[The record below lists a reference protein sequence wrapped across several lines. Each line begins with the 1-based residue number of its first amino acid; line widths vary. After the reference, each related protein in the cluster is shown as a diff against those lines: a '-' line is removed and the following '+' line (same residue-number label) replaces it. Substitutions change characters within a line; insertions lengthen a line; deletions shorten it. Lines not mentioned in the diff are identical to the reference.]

1 MSELGSLVKIDDFR
15 TIWKNERSDFSTWLS
30 KEENLSL
37 LGSEIGIDLVLD
49 ERESSVGS
57 FSADLFC
64 HDEGTSRKIIIEN
77 QLEDTN
83 HDHLGKIITYAAGK
97 SADVLI
103 WIVRHARD
111 EHKQAVE
118 WLNEHTDDDIGIF
131 LIEIELWK
139 IDESRPVPHFNVVER
154 PNDWA
159 KSIKA
164 AANLTNTKKLQQQF
178 WLGFNEFAKTSP
190 EFSKEFT
197 IRKANPQHWYYLAAG
212 SSSYKISLTI
222 NTQNNALACGIYID
236 ENKDLFQTFES
247 HKAEIEES
255 VGEELDWQLLP
266 DKKAS
271 RIELTRPGN
280 IKKEANWNEYFAWFC
295 DISVK
300 LKKSVAGL
308 KE

>member
-1 MSELGSLVKIDDFR
+1 MSELGSLVKINNLR

-37 LGSEIGIDLVLD
+37 LGSEIDIDLVLD

-57 FSADLFC
+57 FSADLLC
-64 HDEGTSRKIIIEN
+64 HEEGSSRRIIIEN

-97 SADVLI
+97 NADVLI
-103 WIVRHARD
+103 WIVKHAKD
-111 EHKQAVE
+111 EHRQAVE

-139 IDESRPVPHFNVVER
+139 INDSPPAPHFNVVER

-164 AANLTNTKKLQQQF
+164 SVNLTDTKKLQQQF
-178 WLGFNEFAKTSP
+178 WLGFNEFAKTNP

-212 SSSYKISLTI
+212 SSEYKISLTI
-222 NTQNNALACGIYID
+222 NTQNNELTCGIYID
-236 ENKDLFQTFES
+236 ENKDIFRMFES
-247 HKAEIEES
+247 HKSEIEES
-255 VGEELDWQLLP
+255 VGEKLGWYILP
-266 DKKAS
+266 EKKAS
-271 RIELTRPGN
+271 RIELTRSGN
-280 IKKEANWNEYFAWFC
+280 IKTEANWKEYFAWFC